1 MKADGTASLYRMG
14 DEVDDDVS
22 LVGARRLG

>member
-1 MKADGTASLYRMG
+1 MKADGTASLHRMCE
-14 DEVDDDVS
+14 EVDDDVS